1 MEVTV
6 PIKWNKRKV
15 VGKTKVLLEIKEKKV
30 APKKKIT
37 GSTTIK
43 NMAKDTVIRDVAE
56 ENAPAL
62 GRDTQGSLHPRG

>member
-1 MEVTV
+1 M
-6 PIKWNKRKV
+6 
-15 VGKTKVLLEIKEKKV
+15 LLEIKEKKIT
-30 APKKKIT
+30 KKKIT

>member
-6 PIKWNKRKV
+6 PIKWTNERAYEKPKCYWKLKKKR
-15 VGKTKVLLEIKEKKV
+15 L
-30 APKKKIT
+30 PKKKIT

-43 NMAKDTVIRDVAE
+43 NMAKDTVIKDVAE
-56 ENAPAL
+56 ENTPAL